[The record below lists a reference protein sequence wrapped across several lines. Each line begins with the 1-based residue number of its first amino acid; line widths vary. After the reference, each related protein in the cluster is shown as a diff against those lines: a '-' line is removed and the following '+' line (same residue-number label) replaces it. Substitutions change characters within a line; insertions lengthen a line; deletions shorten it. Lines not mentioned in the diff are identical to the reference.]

1 MRNNMNYITGLLLLL
16 ISSSTL
22 FAQRGDAGNYEYDR
36 EVLFGINKNTNGGL
50 IGGISLKIG
59 TAIDDNLYQF
69 FQLELVNVKNPKE
82 VRYNTTLGNSYIFGK
97 SNYLYAIRPQY
108 GREIVMFKKAPHQGV
123 QVSALA
129 AIGPTLGLV
138 APYYIEVY
146 RSRTET
152 VRQQYNPEVHQSRF
166 DVLGPG
172 RLFEGIGESEI
183 AFGAHAKAALAFEFG
198 FFKSNVTGVEL
209 GYLFEGFSKEIE
221 LMPTT
226 ENRQLFHSAYFTLFY
241 GFRR

>member
-1 MRNNMNYITGLLLLL
+1 MKQLLLLPL
-16 ISSSTL
+16 CL
-22 FAQRGDAGNYEYDR
+22 FSILVAFGQRDEAGNYEYDR

-50 IGGISLKIG
+50 IGGVSIKIG
-59 TAIDDNLYQF
+59 SAIDDDLFQF
-69 FQLELVNVKNPKE
+69 FQLELANVKNPKE
-82 VRYNTTLGNSYIFGK
+82 VRYNTALGNSFIFGK

-108 GREIVMFKKAPHQGV
+108 GREKIIFRKAPHQGV
-123 QVSALA
+123 QVSALG

-152 VRQQYNPEVHQSRF
+152 VRQQYNPELHPSRF

-172 RLFEGIGESEI
+172 RLFEGIGESEL

-198 FFKSNVTGVEL
+198 FFKSNVTGLEL
-209 GYLFEGFSKEIE
+209 GYLLEGFGKEIE

-226 ENRQLFHSAYFTLFY
+226 ENRQIFQSVYFTLYY

>member
-1 MRNNMNYITGLLLLL
+1 MRNTMKYVTGLLMFLMF
-16 ISSSTL
+16 SSSL
-22 FAQRGDAGNYEYDR
+22 FAQRDAGNYEYDR

-50 IGGISLKIG
+50 IGGISFKIG
-59 TAIDDNLYQF
+59 TSIDDNLYQF
-69 FQLELVNVKNPKE
+69 FQVEFANVKNPKE
-82 VRYNTTLGNSYIFGK
+82 VRYTTNLGNSYIFGK
-97 SNYLYAIRPQY
+97 SNYLYSIRPQY
-108 GREIVMFKKAPHQGV
+108 GREIIMFRKAPHQGV

-129 AIGPTLGLV
+129 AVGPTLGLV

-152 VRQQYNPEVHQSRF
+152 VRQQYDPATHHRF

-172 RLFEGIGESEI
+172 RLLEGIGESEI
-183 AFGAHAKAALAFEFG
+183 AFGGHAKAALAFEFG

>member
-1 MRNNMNYITGLLLLL
+1 MKYLFILSILSFSCF
-16 ISSSTL
+16 SSY
-22 FAQRGDAGNYEYDR
+22 AQREDAGNYDYDR

-50 IGGISLKIG
+50 IGGVSFKIG
-59 TAIDDNLYQF
+59 NSIDDNLFQF
-69 FQLELVNVKNPKE
+69 FQLELANVKNPKE
-82 VRYNTTLGNSYIFGK
+82 VRYSTALGNSFIFGK
-97 SNYLYAIRPQY
+97 SNYLYSIRPQY
-108 GREIVMFKKAPHQGV
+108 GREIIMFRKAPHQGV

-129 AIGPTLGLV
+129 ALGPTLGLV

-146 RSRTET
+146 QSRTET
-152 VRQQYNPEVHQSRF
+152 IRQQYSPEIHQSRF

-172 RLFEGIGESEI
+172 RLFEGIGESEL

-198 FFKSNVTGVEL
+198 FFKSNVTGLEL
-209 GYLFEGFSKEIE
+209 GYLLEGFSKEIV

-226 ENRQLFHSAYFTLFY
+226 ENRQIFQSVYFTLYY